1 MIKRTIATVLI
12 ALTTVLGSSAVA
24 VAKDTTWGY

>member
-1 MIKRTIATVLI
+1 MIKRAVLSTVLAI
-12 ALTTVLGSSAVA
+12 ATVLGSSAVA